1 MVVVARDFAFD
12 RQLLPRLRSVCDNH
26 INFYAEQVRKKFVNT
41 AEVQKLNNAE
51 LRKDNSF
58 RFVVESGTGVHI
70 IPISRVKF

>member
-26 INFYAEQVRKKFVNT
+26 INFYAEQVREKFVNT